1 MKRTL
6 LLTLAT
12 MALGGMLAVPGF
24 ASNTSGAGPG
34 KHDPGHPRVNQ
45 VYRRQERQ
53 QGRIANGVKSGAL
66 TPKETRKLEGQQQR
80 IDNSEKKDMS
90 EHNGHLTKGEQ
101 ANLNKRQDGAS
112 ENIYDKKHNSA
123 VQ

>member
-6 LLTLAT
+6 LLSIATL
-12 MALGGMLAVPGF
+12 ALGGMLTATGF

-34 KHDPGHPRVNQ
+34 KHDPGHPRVGQ
-45 VYRRQERQ
+45 VNHREQRQ
-53 QGRIANGVKSGAL
+53 QNRIANGMKSGAL
-66 TPKETRKLEGQQQR
+66 TPKESAHLERQQQHIVHR
-80 IDNSEKKDMS
+80 EKRDMAAD
-90 EHNGHLTKGEQ
+90 NGHLTRADQRQLNREQ
-101 ANLNKRQDGAS
+101 NRAS